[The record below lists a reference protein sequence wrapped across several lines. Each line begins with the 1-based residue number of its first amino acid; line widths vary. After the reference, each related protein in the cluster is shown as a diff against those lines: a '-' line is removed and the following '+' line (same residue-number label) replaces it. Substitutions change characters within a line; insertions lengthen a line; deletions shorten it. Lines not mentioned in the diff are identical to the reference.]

1 MLFVDNQGIT
11 DPYINLAIEE
21 HLMRNLETQEVIL
34 LFYINEPSVII
45 GRHQNP
51 FEEIN
56 RDYVEEQGI
65 HVVRRLSGGGA
76 VYHDLGNLNFSFITT
91 NTHKNFHNF
100 RKFTQPVIRVIK
112 QLGAPAELSGSSDI
126 QVKGRKVSGN
136 AQYATAKR
144 LVTHG
149 TLLFN
154 SDLKQVAE
162 ALRVKPGKISS
173 KSIKSV
179 RSQVTNI
186 QDYLDQP
193 MNIQAFRE
201 RLLKGIFAGEQ
212 PIPRYVLKESDW
224 ESIHM
229 LEFERYR
236 TWEWNYGRSPD
247 FNVQRTQRFTG
258 TEISVQI
265 DVQKGVIKGIRFS
278 GEFYSPKDIAELESS
293 LIGVR
298 YYGAH
303 LAEALESLKGGNY
316 FPNLS
321 KKALLKL
328 LY

>member
-11 DPYINLAIEE
+11 DPHINLAIEE

-34 LFYINEPSVII
+34 LFYINEPSIII
-45 GRHQNP
+45 GRHQNTL
-51 FEEIN
+51 EEVN
-56 RDYVEEQGI
+56 RDYVKQQGI

-76 VYHDLGNLNFSFITT
+76 VYHDLGNLNFSFITR

-100 RKFTQPVIRVIK
+100 RKFTQPVIRVINE
-112 QLGAPAELSGSSDI
+112 LGAPAELSGSSDI
-126 QVKGRKVSGN
+126 RVEGRKVSGN

-154 SDLKQVAE
+154 SDLEQVVE

-186 QDYLDQP
+186 REYLDQP

-201 RLLKGIFAGEQ
+201 RLLKGIFEGEQ
-212 PIPRYVLKESDW
+212 PIPRYVLKQTDW
-224 ESIHM
+224 ESIHK
-229 LEFERYR
+229 LEFERFR

-247 FNVQRTQRFTG
+247 FNVQRTQCFTG
-258 TEISVQI
+258 TEISIHI
-265 DVQKGVIKGIRFS
+265 DVQKGVIKNIHFS
-278 GEFYSPKDIAELESS
+278 GEFYSPKDISELESS
-293 LIGVR
+293 LISVR
-298 YYGAH
+298 YDGAH
-303 LAEALESLKGGNY
+303 LAKALESLKGGDY

-321 KKALLKL
+321 QEALLKL

>member
-11 DPYINLAIEE
+11 DPHINLAIEE

-56 RDYVEEQGI
+56 HDYVEEQGI
-65 HVVRRLSGGGA
+65 YVVRRLSGGGA
-76 VYHDLGNLNFSFITT
+76 VYHDLGNLNFSFITS
-91 NTHKNFHNF
+91 NTRKNFHNF
-100 RKFTQPVIRVIK
+100 RKFTQPVIRVIN
-112 QLGAPAELSGSSDI
+112 QLGAPVELSGSSDI

-136 AQYATAKR
+136 AQYATAQR

-154 SDLKQVAE
+154 SDLKKVAQ

-193 MNIQAFRE
+193 MNIQTFRK
-201 RLLKGIFAGEQ
+201 RLLDGIFRDEPPFA
-212 PIPRYVLKESDW
+212 RYELKERDW
-224 ESIHM
+224 QSIHK
-229 LEFERYR
+229 LELERYR
-236 TWEWNYGRSPD
+236 TWEWNYGRTPD

-258 TEISVQI
+258 TEISVHI
-265 DVQKGVIKGIRFS
+265 DVQKGVIKHIHFL
-278 GEFYSPKDIAELESS
+278 GEFYSPEDIVELESS

-298 YYGAH
+298 YDGAH
-303 LAEALESLKGGNY
+303 LAKALESLKGGGY

-321 KKALLKL
+321 QEALLKL

>member
-1 MLFVDNQGIT
+1 MLFVDNQGIS
-11 DPYINLAIEE
+11 DPHINLAIEE

-51 FEEIN
+51 LEEIN
-56 RDYVEEQGI
+56 RDYVEKQGI

-91 NTHKNFHNF
+91 NTRKNFHNF

-154 SDLKQVAE
+154 SDLKKVAE

-193 MNIQAFRE
+193 MNIQAFRR
-201 RLLKGIFAGEQ
+201 RLLKGIFGDEQ
-212 PIPRYVLKESDW
+212 SIPRYELKERDW
-224 ESIHM
+224 QLIHE
-229 LEFERYR
+229 LELERYR

-247 FNVQRTQRFTG
+247 FNVQRTLRFTG

-265 DVQKGVIKGIRFS
+265 DVQKGLIKNIRFS
-278 GEFYSPKDIAELESS
+278 GEFHSPKDIAELESS

-298 YYGAH
+298 YDDAH
-303 LAEALESLKGGNY
+303 LAEALESLKGGDY

-321 KKALLKL
+321 QKALMKL